1 MRSLQRNLVL
11 LGLFLIGTALPLL
24 SHTRV
29 VAATPGTRVVCD
41 QCEEPDRFVRL
52 QDASEVRGSADSR
65 QFTHPF
71 VLSPE
76 EWSALLTEL
85 HVQRRAEGF
94 LFRDP
99 PGPVLPAFTPEEVGY
114 LSTALSQAFAQV
126 QASEMVAFGMSRPNS
141 YGMGELTT
149 GGWFV
154 EGLSLHLVLAN
165 YRKVVTMPSTRQ
177 LLWER
182 PLRQDAG
189 PDYDLVAGSHQTIV
203 RDSSVVSSLFSSSP
217 SELMISYQA
226 ALLGEPVEASAPKES
241 STPPPEITS
250 TPMSIEDRLRALQR
264 LHDQG
269 LITDEEYRAK
279 KQQLLDRF

>member
-1 MRSLQRNLVL
+1 MRSLRSNLVL

-41 QCEEPDRFVRL
+41 QCEETDRFVRL

-65 QFTHPF
+65 RFTHPF

-99 PGPVLPAFTPEEVGY
+99 PGPVIPAFTPDEIGY
-114 LSTALSQAFAQV
+114 LSATLSKAFAHAQPHEWV
-126 QASEMVAFGMSRPNS
+126 VFGLSHPTR
-141 YGMGELTT
+141 YGMTEGTT

-154 EGLSLHLVLAN
+154 EGPSLHLVLAN
-165 YRKVVTMPSTRQ
+165 YRKVFTMPSTRQ

-182 PLRQDAG
+182 PLRSDAG
-189 PDYDLVAGSHQTIV
+189 PAYDLVAGSHQTTV

-250 TPMSIEDRLRALQR
+250 TPMSIEDRLLALQR
-264 LHDQG
+264 LHTQG

-279 KQQLLDRF
+279 KQQILERL